1 MPKKPSPEHDVSAKK
16 TLFPLSPCLYA
27 LEAERK
33 MGEMLAETDLQHGA
47 RGKGKSGVTTSN
59 PTPTLSDL
67 GLTKRESAEDQMLA
81 SIPQEDFKER
91 IEIAK
96 AKEEKIS
103 YN

>member
-1 MPKKPSPEHDVSAKK
+1 
-16 TLFPLSPCLYA
+16 
-27 LEAERK
+27 
-33 MGEMLAETDLQHGA
+33 MGEMLGQTERANIARDKKKAELPGCT
-47 RGKGKSGVTTSN
+47 
-59 PTPTLSDL
+59 PPPTLSDL
-67 GLTKRESAEDQMLA
+67 GLTKRESAEAQMLA